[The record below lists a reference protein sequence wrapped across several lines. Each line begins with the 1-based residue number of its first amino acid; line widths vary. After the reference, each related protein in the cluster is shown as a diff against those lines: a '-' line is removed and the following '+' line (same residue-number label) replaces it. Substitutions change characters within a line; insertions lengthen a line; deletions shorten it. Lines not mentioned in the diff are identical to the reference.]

1 MTSLQSLYNA
11 LLIFTDSSSKG
22 RDRYLI
28 NNQQVIIET
37 PGLSAQLAELTTVL
51 KVFQSVHE
59 AFNIFTDS
67 LYVVQS
73 VPLLKTCGMFNFNT
87 LSGSLFS
94 KLQNIILARKNLF
107 YIGHIQS
114 HSGPPRPLAEGND
127 YIDRALTGE
136 ALISDPVALAKSF
149 ISLAIP

>member
-1 MTSLQSLYNA
+1 MSFSMCMR
-11 LLIFTDSSSKG
+11 LLIFL
-22 RDRYLI
+22 LI
-28 NNQQVIIET
+28 VYMLHNQYPYWRPV
-37 PGLSAQLAELTTVL
+37 VC
-51 KVFQSVHE
+51 
-59 AFNIFTDS
+59 FT
-67 LYVVQS
+67 
-73 VPLLKTCGMFNFNT
+73 F
-87 LSGSLFS
+87 
-94 KLQNIILARKNLF
+94 NIILARKNLF